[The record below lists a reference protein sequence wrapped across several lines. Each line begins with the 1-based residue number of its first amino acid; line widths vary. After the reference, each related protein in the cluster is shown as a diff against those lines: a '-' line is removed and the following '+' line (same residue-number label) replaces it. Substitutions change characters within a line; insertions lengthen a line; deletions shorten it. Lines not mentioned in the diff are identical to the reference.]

1 MEPDTGQNSL
11 LSNLRQFF
19 DTQVLDPLRDRE
31 TADPE
36 HSYQLAT
43 AVLLLE
49 VTRAN
54 YNVKAIEQETVV
66 RAIQTA
72 FDLPPG
78 ETAELVALAEHEVD
92 HAVCLH
98 DFTSK
103 LNQSFSAEEKRHVV
117 ELMWKVGFADG
128 EVDKYE
134 EYVIRKVTDLLY
146 VKHRDFVQAKH
157 RVQRELGLE

>member
-1 MEPDTGQNSL
+1 L

-19 DTQVLDPLRDRE
+19 DTQVLDPLRERE
-31 TADPE
+31 TAEDPE

-49 VTRAN
+49 VTRADFE
-54 YNVKAIEQETVV
+54 VKPIEQETVV
-66 RAIQTA
+66 SAIQTA
-72 FDLPPG
+72 FDLSPG
-78 ETAELVALAEHEVD
+78 ETAELVALAEREVD

-98 DFTSK
+98 DFSSK
-103 LNQSFSAEEKRHVV
+103 LNESFSAEEKRHVV

-128 EVDKYE
+128 HLDKYE
-134 EYVIRKVTDLLY
+134 EHVIRKVSDLLY

>member
-1 MEPDTGQNSL
+1 M

-19 DTQVLDPLRDRE
+19 ETEVLAPLREQE
-31 TADPE
+31 TADDPE
-36 HSYQLAT
+36 HGYELAT

-49 VTRAN
+49 VTRADFE
-54 YNVKAIEQETVV
+54 VEAVEQEAVV
-66 RAIQTA
+66 AAIKSA
-72 FDLPPG
+72 FHLSSE
-78 ETAELVALAEHEVD
+78 ETAELVEMAEREVD

-103 LNQSFSAEEKRHVV
+103 LNDSFSAEEKRHVV

-128 EVDKYE
+128 HLDKYE
-134 EYVIRKVTDLLY
+134 EHVIRKVSDLLY
-146 VKHRDFVQAKH
+146 IKHRDFVQAKH

>member
-1 MEPDTGQNSL
+1 M

-19 DTQVLDPLRDRE
+19 ETEVLAPLREQE
-31 TADPE
+31 TADDPE
-36 HSYQLAT
+36 HGYELAT

-49 VTRAN
+49 VTRADFE
-54 YNVKAIEQETVV
+54 VKPSSRKPWSRPSSRRSTCQSE
-66 RAIQTA
+66 
-72 FDLPPG
+72 
-78 ETAELVALAEHEVD
+78 ETAELVEMAEREVD

-103 LNQSFSAEEKRHVV
+103 LNESFSAEEKRHVV

-128 EVDKYE
+128 HFDKYE
-134 EYVIRKVTDLLY
+134 EHVIRKVSDLLY
-146 VKHRDFVQAKH
+146 IKHRDFVQAKH